1 MPRNKKRKA
10 TSALKKNV
18 DIKRSKLIPPVDH
31 QQTTSSNDSSQLM
44 MPNYSFHDD
53 NALVP
58 EHPSTISEDLYV
70 VNHMN
75 DSYDNIGCPFYT
87 ANHRPISDRTP
98 NDKAAE
104 GYDEWSTDNAARWAQ
119 SPLRSKQSTVQ
130 GDAIFGQCPPTIN
143 MIQCFG
149 RDNCRWK
156 FLAEGRRE
164 TGDWSRD
171 QPNEIEL
178 EAYRKG
184 IAYDGRSAVEYF
196 VCRLHDTLCSI
207 WNRSNVLTQWLIDCF
222 RGDFSCC
229 LHGV

>member
-18 DIKRSKLIPPVDH
+18 NIKRSKLIPPVDH
-31 QQTTSSNDSSQLM
+31 QQTTRSNGDTQLM

-58 EHPSTISEDLYV
+58 EHPSTISENCYV
-70 VNHMN
+70 VNRVN
-75 DSYDNIGCPFYT
+75 DSYDNIECPFYT

-104 GYDEWSTDNAARWAQ
+104 GYGEWSTDNAARWAQ
-119 SPLRSKQSTVQ
+119 SPLRSTKNDPNQSTVR

-143 MIQCFG
+143 MLQVFG
-149 RDNCRWK
+149 RYGCPWRH
-156 FLAEGRRE
+156 LAEGRRE
-164 TGDWSRD
+164 TGDWSKD
-171 QPNEIEL
+171 QPNAIEL

-207 WNRSNVLTQWLIDCF
+207 
-222 RGDFSCC
+222 
-229 LHGV
+229 